1 MKLRLISLASKN
13 IRNRG
18 IRSWLTMIGI
28 FIGIAAV
35 VSLISM
41 GQGLQSAVTG
51 QFAALDPDK
60 LVFTNTETGFGPP
73 GSTAVNKLNEHDRDL
88 IEKVNGVDIV
98 VERLLRVVSFE
109 YNDNVD
115 FSYVTNIPEK
125 KDSIDV
131 MYDAINLEIEKGRLL
146 NENDRGKVVLGNDFT
161 GDDYGKEIRLGKK
174 VIIQGKEFEVIGFLK
189 KASTFT
195 LNGVIIMPE
204 KDLREI
210 LDIKDEYDL
219 LIIQVK
225 DRDKIGKVK
234 ETLERKIMDDR
245 NLREGEEDFSIQ
257 TPQQSIETVNTVLD
271 SVNIVIAGIAG
282 ISLLVGAIGITNTM
296 YTSVLER
303 KKEIGIMK
311 SVGAKNSDI
320 ITLFLAE
327 SALLGLIGGIIGV
340 IIGLSLAFAA
350 AGAASSA
357 LGGLDFKISLNFPFL
372 IFAALF
378 SVVIGGISGVFPAIQ
393 ASKLNPVEALR
404 S

>member
-146 NENDRGKVVLGNDFT
+146 NENDRGNVVLGNDFT

>member
-1 MKLRLISLASKN
+1 MKLRLILLASKN
-13 IRNRG
+13 IKNRG
-18 IRSWLTMIGI
+18 VRSWLTMIGI

-73 GSTAVNKLNEHDRDL
+73 GSTAVNKLNKHDRDL

-109 YNDNVD
+109 YNDIVD
-115 FSYVTNIPEK
+115 FSYITNIPEEK
-125 KDSIDV
+125 EAIDV

-195 LNGVIIMPE
+195 LNSIIIMPE

-225 DRDKIGKVK
+225 DRDKIGRVK

-257 TPQQSIETVNTVLD
+257 TPQQSIKTVNTVLD

-340 IIGLSLAFAA
+340 IIGLGLAYAA

>member
-1 MKLRLISLASKN
+1 
-13 IRNRG
+13 
-18 IRSWLTMIGI
+18 
-28 FIGIAAV
+28 
-35 VSLISM
+35 
-41 GQGLQSAVTG
+41 
-51 QFAALDPDK
+51 
-60 LVFTNTETGFGPP
+60 
-73 GSTAVNKLNEHDRDL
+73 
-88 IEKVNGVDIV
+88 
-98 VERLLRVVSFE
+98 
-109 YNDNVD
+109 
-115 FSYVTNIPEK
+115 
-125 KDSIDV
+125 
-131 MYDAINLEIEKGRLL
+131 
-146 NENDRGKVVLGNDFT
+146 
-161 GDDYGKEIRLGKK
+161 
-174 VIIQGKEFEVIGFLK
+174 
-189 KASTFT
+189 
-195 LNGVIIMPE
+195 
-204 KDLREI
+204 
-210 LDIKDEYDL
+210 
-219 LIIQVK
+219 
-225 DRDKIGKVK
+225 
-234 ETLERKIMDDR
+234 MDDR

-257 TPQQSIETVNTVLD
+257 TPQQSIKTVNTVLD

>member
-225 DRDKIGKVK
+225 DRDKIGRVK